1 MYPYYFTF
9 TTFTKGRWVGE
20 KILEVFGREF
30 RAHPVEEYVS
40 GSNQYLIFSLLRHS
54 KPLELLLSSG
64 EMYPRWNADGQLRA
78 GGRGLQ
84 AEAQR
89 PARQHR
95 PQVPN
100 PITGTVLFTLP
111 SRNLSSLSGT
121 RPRCCPSPSTS
132 SISPRTW
139 SSWTSPARSR
149 LVLYSTL
156 QLLPRTSNVRLLS
169 TQFQGASV

>member
-1 MYPYYFTF
+1 M
-9 TTFTKGRWVGE
+9 E
-20 KILEVFGREF
+20 
-30 RAHPVEEYVS
+30 
-40 GSNQYLIFSLLRHS
+40 SNSLSLRHLQ
-54 KPLELLLSSG
+54 PWDFLLSSG
-64 EMYPRWNADGQLRA
+64 EMYPRRNADGQLRA

-89 PARQHR
+89 PACQHR
-95 PQVPN
+95 PQVPTKSEYQ
-100 PITGTVLFTLP
+100 IQSLGSGRVAGMVLSTVLFTLP
-111 SRNLSSLSGT
+111 PRNLSFLSSGT

-156 QLLPRTSNVRLLS
+156 QLLPRISNAPLLS
-169 TQFQGASV
+169 TLISGRLRLSE